1 MGEKLEPFVVL
12 IDLDGTIQGNVIPQI
27 KEKELI
33 DFVNNS
39 LLKKTKKKVQYQ
51 DHFLY
56 KDIRK
61 GLIRPYIQNALSEIK
76 KKHSNVEFFI
86 YTASSDEW
94 ANFLIPK
101 INRFLFGLK
110 RIINKPYF
118 TRKHCIPNGYKS
130 ISVVK
135 PLIKNSLNK
144 KYPNAN
150 FNNIFLIDNNRVLHP
165 QEAHL
170 LFHCPTYDTTVINC
184 PLRVLNK
191 TIIDIY
197 YAEIAFFL
205 YRRKVNSVDE
215 FLKLYYTQSVNMYID
230 SDNYN
235 KKFKQDKYWSKVKDV
250 FLTFQHI
257 KSQHE
262 ITMLIKK
269 MKTLI
274 YES

>member
-1 MGEKLEPFVVL
+1 M
-12 IDLDGTIQGNVIPQI
+12 
-27 KEKELI
+27 
-33 DFVNNS
+33 
-39 LLKKTKKKVQYQ
+39 
-51 DHFLY
+51 
-56 KDIRK
+56 
-61 GLIRPYIQNALSEIK
+61 
-76 KKHSNVEFFI
+76 
-86 YTASSDEW
+86 
-94 ANFLIPK
+94 
-101 INRFLFGLK
+101 
-110 RIINKPYF
+110 
-118 TRKHCIPNGYKS
+118 
-130 ISVVK
+130 
-135 PLIKNSLNK
+135 NK

-165 QEAHL
+165 QEAHP